1 MPKIRLKCSCGENIS
16 YFVDPNDLNK
26 EFGNKGVVA
35 ILIPHNDH
43 FITVYVD
50 KKFAVRGMERVI
62 LIKDQN
68 SSVVV
73 KSSKTLDTF
82 QIVDDIM
89 KKSDPFKHFL
99 KFLSQLIDIVKTP
112 EDLFIAGRKVGK
124 YLWDRR
130 REPIIKMGA
139 VFTIE
144 PELIL
149 KNEIVPIFDKIVKI
163 EKIKGD
169 NQSIMLKETISP
181 QFIIGATQGI
191 LDAIQDYMKGSTI
204 SIQIEFTMTGTTIF
218 LTLKEAKLQI

>member
-1 MPKIRLKCSCGENIS
+1 MPKIRLKCSCGEFIA
-16 YFVDPNDLNK
+16 YFVDPNDLKN

-35 ILIPHNDH
+35 ILIPHKDH
-43 FITVYVD
+43 FITVYID
-50 KKFAVRGMERVI
+50 KNYAVRGTERVV
-62 LIKDQN
+62 LVKNQN

-73 KSSKTLDTF
+73 KSSKILDIV
-82 QIVDDIM
+82 QIVDDLM

-99 KFLSQLIDIVKTP
+99 RFLAQLLNIIKTP

-124 YLWDRR
+124 HLWDKR

-139 VFTIE
+139 TFTIE

-169 NQSIMLKETISP
+169 NQSVMLKETISP

-191 LDAIQDYMKGSTI
+191 LDAIQAYMKGSMM
-204 SIQIEFTMTGTTIF
+204 SIQIKFTMTGTTVF
-218 LTLKEAKLQI
+218 LTLKEAEL